1 MKILKNKAVTDYVKV
16 IGDFFLLTFM
26 LLSKYQEKSEENMR
40 KLKKY
45 SIVFYLRELGNY
57 LSSLIMPNLS
67 VFIAWGLINFLA
79 NFASG
84 KMYLL
89 LNGTEDILINFLL
102 PLLIGYTGGKKIDH
116 NRGGAIAG
124 IATLGIMVGNDNS
137 AVLGAMIIGPIAV
150 MCFKRINILILK
162 KIQNGYEMLLQN
174 ILAGVVGTLFCLVGL
189 FVLTPIINFSTLLA
203 ISGVHFLIT
212 HHLLPLV
219 NVIIEPLKVF
229 FFNNAINHG
238 VLTPLGLNMV
248 KETGQSILFLLEVNP
263 GPGLGILLAFSFYG
277 NQEERKQGAGASMIH
292 LFGGIHEVYFP
303 FVLKEPKLFLVAI
316 LSGITGTTIFQFL
329 NAGLTM
335 PVSPGSIILMLTSAS
350 SNSRI
355 SLLLGVLGSALVSFI
370 LSLIILLNRNDEKNI
385 AVEIK
390 GESQMIDQIIVACDA
405 GIGSSAMGANLV
417 DKELKRLGIE
427 LPVTNQ
433 SIYEVEN
440 NRTSLI
446 LVHSQLKNQLQELAP
461 KVQILEID
469 NFLDIQNNASII
481 LDYLEGKEID
491 NELTTKKNIS
501 NKIEIVLLF
510 ENNVRGSQTMAC
522 ELMRIKAHQLEIN
535 LVTKKEAI
543 ENVVYS
549 PNRFYI
555 VSEEFEQKYCITRQ
569 TNTVFVM
576 TDLFNM
582 TEFESWLKGVKN

>member
-1 MKILKNKAVTDYVKV
+1 
-16 IGDFFLLTFM
+16 M

-89 LNGTEDILINFLL
+89 LDGTEDILINFLL

-150 MCFKRINILILK
+150 TCFKRLNILILK

-350 SNSRI
+350 SYSRI

-370 LSLIILLNRNDEKNI
+370 LSLIILLNRNDEKNV

-405 GIGSSAMGANLV
+405 GIGSSAMGASLI

-440 NRTSLI
+440 NRASLI
-446 LVHSQLKNQLQELAP
+446 LVHSQLKNQLQKLAP

-481 LDYLEGKEID
+481 LDYLEDKEID

-510 ENNVRGSQTMAC
+510 ENNVRGSQTMAS
-522 ELMRIKAHQLEIN
+522 ELMRIKAHQLEVN

-543 ENVVYS
+543 EDVIYI
-549 PNRFYI
+549 PNSFYI
-555 VSEEFEQKYCITRQ
+555 VSEEFEQKYCVTKQ

>member
-1 MKILKNKAVTDYVKV
+1 
-16 IGDFFLLTFM
+16 
-26 LLSKYQEKSEENMR
+26 MR

-89 LNGTEDILINFLL
+89 LDGTEDILINFLL

-150 MCFKRINILILK
+150 TCFKRLNILIIK

-350 SNSRI
+350 SYSRI

-370 LSLIILLNRNDEKNI
+370 LSLIILLNRNDEKNV

-405 GIGSSAMGANLV
+405 GIGSSAMGASLI

-446 LVHSQLKNQLQELAP
+446 LVHSQLKNQLQKLAP

-481 LDYLEGKEID
+481 LDYLEDKEID

-555 VSEEFEQKYCITRQ
+555 VSEEFEQKYCITKQ

>member
-1 MKILKNKAVTDYVKV
+1 
-16 IGDFFLLTFM
+16 M

-89 LNGTEDILINFLL
+89 LDGTEDILINFLL

-150 MCFKRINILILK
+150 MCFKRLNILILK

-335 PVSPGSIILMLTSAS
+335 PVSPGSIILMLTSAPS
-350 SNSRI
+350 HSRI

-405 GIGSSAMGANLV
+405 GIGSSAMGASLI

-440 NRTSLI
+440 SRTSLV

-481 LDYLEGKEID
+481 LDYLEDKEID
-491 NELTTKKNIS
+491 NELTTKKTIS
-501 NKIEIVLLF
+501 NNIEIVLLF

-555 VSEEFEQKYCITRQ
+555 VSEEFEQKYCITKQ
-569 TNTVFVM
+569 INTVFVM

>member
-1 MKILKNKAVTDYVKV
+1 
-16 IGDFFLLTFM
+16 
-26 LLSKYQEKSEENMR
+26 MR

-89 LNGTEDILINFLL
+89 LDGTEDILINFLL

-150 MCFKRINILILK
+150 TCFKRLNILILK

-350 SNSRI
+350 SYSRI

-370 LSLIILLNRNDEKNI
+370 LSLIILLNRNDEKNV

-405 GIGSSAMGANLV
+405 GIGSSAMGASLI

-440 NRTSLI
+440 NRASLI
-446 LVHSQLKNQLQELAP
+446 LVHSQLKNQLQKLAP

-481 LDYLEGKEID
+481 LDYLEDKEID

-510 ENNVRGSQTMAC
+510 ENNVRGSQTMAS
-522 ELMRIKAHQLEIN
+522 ELMRIKAHQLEVN

-543 ENVVYS
+543 EDVIYI
-549 PNRFYI
+549 PNSFYI
-555 VSEEFEQKYCITRQ
+555 VSEESEQKYCVTKQ

>member
-1 MKILKNKAVTDYVKV
+1 
-16 IGDFFLLTFM
+16 
-26 LLSKYQEKSEENMR
+26 MR

-89 LNGTEDILINFLL
+89 LDGTEDILINFLL

-150 MCFKRINILILK
+150 TCFKRLNILILK

-350 SNSRI
+350 SYSRI

-370 LSLIILLNRNDEKNI
+370 LSLIILLNRNDEKNV

-405 GIGSSAMGANLV
+405 GIGSSAMGASLI

-481 LDYLEGKEID
+481 LDYLEDKEID

-555 VSEEFEQKYCITRQ
+555 VSEEFEQKYCITKQ

>member
-1 MKILKNKAVTDYVKV
+1 
-16 IGDFFLLTFM
+16 
-26 LLSKYQEKSEENMR
+26 MR

-79 NFASG
+79 NFVSG

-150 MCFKRINILILK
+150 MCFKRLNILILK

-189 FVLTPIINFSTLLA
+189 FILTPIINFSTLLA

-350 SNSRI
+350 SYSRI

-370 LSLIILLNRNDEKNI
+370 LSLIILLNRNDEKNV

-405 GIGSSAMGANLV
+405 GIGSSAMGASLI

-440 NRTSLI
+440 NRASLI
-446 LVHSQLKNQLQELAP
+446 LVHSQLKNQLQKLAP
-461 KVQILEID
+461 KVQIIEID

-481 LDYLEGKEID
+481 LDYLEDKEID

-501 NKIEIVLLF
+501 KKIEIVLLF

-555 VSEEFEQKYCITRQ
+555 VSEEFEQKYCISRQ

>member
-1 MKILKNKAVTDYVKV
+1 
-16 IGDFFLLTFM
+16 M

-89 LNGTEDILINFLL
+89 LDGTEDILINFLL

-150 MCFKRINILILK
+150 TCFKRLNILILK

-174 ILAGVVGTLFCLVGL
+174 ILAGIVGTLFCLVGL

-329 NAGLTM
+329 NTGLTM

-350 SNSRI
+350 SYSRI

-370 LSLIILLNRNDEKNI
+370 LSLIILLNRNDEKNV

-405 GIGSSAMGANLV
+405 GIGSSAMGASLI

-440 NRTSLI
+440 NRASLI
-446 LVHSQLKNQLQELAP
+446 LVHSQLKNQLQKLAP

-481 LDYLEGKEID
+481 LDYLEDKEID

-510 ENNVRGSQTMAC
+510 ENNVRGSQTMAS
-522 ELMRIKAHQLEIN
+522 ELMRIKAHQLEVN

-543 ENVVYS
+543 ENVIYI
-549 PNRFYI
+549 PNSFYI
-555 VSEEFEQKYCITRQ
+555 VSEEFEQKYCVTKQ

>member
-1 MKILKNKAVTDYVKV
+1 
-16 IGDFFLLTFM
+16 
-26 LLSKYQEKSEENMR
+26 MR

-45 SIVFYLRELGNY
+45 PIVFYLRELGNY

-89 LNGTEDILINFLL
+89 LDGTEDILINFLL

-150 MCFKRINILILK
+150 TCFKRLNILIIK

-303 FVLKEPKLFLVAI
+303 FVLKEPKLFLVAS

-350 SNSRI
+350 SYSRI

-370 LSLIILLNRNDEKNI
+370 LSLIILLNRNDEKNV

-405 GIGSSAMGANLV
+405 GIGSSAMGASLI
-417 DKELKRLGIE
+417 DKELKELGIE

-481 LDYLEGKEID
+481 LDYLEDKEID

-501 NKIEIVLLF
+501 NKIEIVLVLLF

-555 VSEEFEQKYCITRQ
+555 VSEEFEQKYCITKQ

>member
-1 MKILKNKAVTDYVKV
+1 
-16 IGDFFLLTFM
+16 
-26 LLSKYQEKSEENMR
+26 MR

-150 MCFKRINILILK
+150 TCFKRLNILILK

-303 FVLKEPKLFLVAI
+303 FVLKEPNLFLVAI

-350 SNSRI
+350 SYSRI

-370 LSLIILLNRNDEKNI
+370 LSLIILLNRNDEKNV

-405 GIGSSAMGANLV
+405 GIGSSAMGASLI

-440 NRTSLI
+440 NRASLI
-446 LVHSQLKNQLQELAP
+446 LVHSQLKNQLQKLAP

-481 LDYLEGKEID
+481 LDYLEDKEID

-510 ENNVRGSQTMAC
+510 ENNVRGSQTMAS
-522 ELMRIKAHQLEIN
+522 ELMRIKAHQLEVN

-543 ENVVYS
+543 EDVIYI
-549 PNRFYI
+549 PNSFYI
-555 VSEEFEQKYCITRQ
+555 VSEEFEQKYCVTKQ

>member
-1 MKILKNKAVTDYVKV
+1 
-16 IGDFFLLTFM
+16 
-26 LLSKYQEKSEENMR
+26 MR

-89 LNGTEDILINFLL
+89 LDGTEDILINFLL

-150 MCFKRINILILK
+150 TCFKRLNILILK

-203 ISGVHFLIT
+203 ISGVDFLIT

-350 SNSRI
+350 SYSRI

-370 LSLIILLNRNDEKNI
+370 LSLIILLNRNDEKNV

-405 GIGSSAMGANLV
+405 GIGSSAMGASLI

-440 NRTSLI
+440 NRASLI
-446 LVHSQLKNQLQELAP
+446 LVHSQLKNQLQKLAP

-481 LDYLEGKEID
+481 LDYLEDKEID

-510 ENNVRGSQTMAC
+510 ENNVRGSQTMAS
-522 ELMRIKAHQLEIN
+522 ELMRIKAHQLEVN

-543 ENVVYS
+543 EDVIYI
-549 PNRFYI
+549 PNSFYI
-555 VSEEFEQKYCITRQ
+555 VSEEFEQKYCVTKQ

>member
-1 MKILKNKAVTDYVKV
+1 M
-16 IGDFFLLTFM
+16 LLT
-26 LLSKYQEKSEENMR
+26 KYQEKSEENMR

-116 NRGGAIAG
+116 HRGGAIAG

-150 MCFKRINILILK
+150 MCFKRLNIVILK

-189 FVLTPIINFSTLLA
+189 FILTPIINFSTLLA

-263 GPGLGILLAFSFYG
+263 GPGLGILLAFSLYG

-303 FVLKEPKLFLVAI
+303 FVLKEPKLFFVAI

-370 LSLIILLNRNDEKNI
+370 LSLIILLNRNDEKNV

-405 GIGSSAMGANLV
+405 GIGSSAMGASLI
-417 DKELKRLGIE
+417 DKELKELGVK

-440 NRTSLI
+440 NRTSLV

-469 NFLDIQNNASII
+469 NFLDIQNNASIV
-481 LDYLEGKEID
+481 LDYLEDKEID

-535 LVTKKEAI
+535 LVTKKEAV

-555 VSEEFEQKYCITRQ
+555 VSEEFEQKYCISRQ

>member
-1 MKILKNKAVTDYVKV
+1 
-16 IGDFFLLTFM
+16 M

-89 LNGTEDILINFLL
+89 LDGTEDILINFLL

-150 MCFKRINILILK
+150 TCFKRLNILILK

-189 FVLTPIINFSTLLA
+189 FILTPIINFSTLLA
-203 ISGVHFLIT
+203 IGGVHFLIT

-350 SNSRI
+350 SYSRI

-370 LSLIILLNRNDEKNI
+370 LSLIILLNRNDEKNV

-405 GIGSSAMGANLV
+405 GIGSSAMGASLI

-440 NRTSLI
+440 NRASLI
-446 LVHSQLKNQLQELAP
+446 LVHSQLKNQLQKLAP

-481 LDYLEGKEID
+481 LDYLEDKETD

-510 ENNVRGSQTMAC
+510 ENNVRGSQTMAS
-522 ELMRIKAHQLEIN
+522 ELMRIKAHQLEVN

-543 ENVVYS
+543 EDVIYI
-549 PNRFYI
+549 PNSFYI
-555 VSEEFEQKYCITRQ
+555 VSEEFEQKYCVTKQ

>member
-1 MKILKNKAVTDYVKV
+1 
-16 IGDFFLLTFM
+16 
-26 LLSKYQEKSEENMR
+26 MR

-116 NRGGAIAG
+116 HRGGAIAG

-150 MCFKRINILILK
+150 MCFKRLNILILK

-189 FVLTPIINFSTLLA
+189 FILTPIINFSTLLA

-263 GPGLGILLAFSFYG
+263 GPGLGILLAFSLYG

-303 FVLKEPKLFLVAI
+303 FVLKEPKLFFVAI

-370 LSLIILLNRNDEKNI
+370 LSLIILLNRNDEKNV

-405 GIGSSAMGANLV
+405 GIGSSAMGASLI
-417 DKELKRLGIE
+417 DKELKRLGVK
-427 LPVTNQ
+427 LPVTNE

-469 NFLDIQNNASII
+469 NFLDIQNNASIV
-481 LDYLEGKEID
+481 LDYLEDKEID
-491 NELTTKKNIS
+491 NELTTKKNIY

-555 VSEEFEQKYCITRQ
+555 ISEEFEQKYCITRQ

>member
-1 MKILKNKAVTDYVKV
+1 
-16 IGDFFLLTFM
+16 
-26 LLSKYQEKSEENMR
+26 MR

-116 NRGGAIAG
+116 HRGGAIAG

-150 MCFKRINILILK
+150 MCFKRLNILILK

-189 FVLTPIINFSTLLA
+189 FILTPIINFSTLIA

-263 GPGLGILLAFSFYG
+263 GPGLGILLAFSLYG

-370 LSLIILLNRNDEKNI
+370 LSLIILLNRNDEKNV

-405 GIGSSAMGANLV
+405 GIGSSAMGASLI

-427 LPVTNQ
+427 LPVTNE

-461 KVQILEID
+461 KVQIIEID

-481 LDYLEGKEID
+481 LDYLEDKEID

-501 NKIEIVLLF
+501 KKIEIVLLF

-555 VSEEFEQKYCITRQ
+555 VSEEFEQKYCISRQ

>member
-1 MKILKNKAVTDYVKV
+1 
-16 IGDFFLLTFM
+16 
-26 LLSKYQEKSEENMR
+26 MR

-89 LNGTEDILINFLL
+89 LDGTEDILINFLL

-150 MCFKRINILILK
+150 TCFKRLNILILK

-350 SNSRI
+350 SYSRI

-370 LSLIILLNRNDEKNI
+370 LSLIILLNRNDEKNV

-405 GIGSSAMGANLV
+405 GIGSSAMGASLI
-417 DKELKRLGIE
+417 DKELKELGIE

-481 LDYLEGKEID
+481 LDYLEDKEID

-555 VSEEFEQKYCITRQ
+555 VSEEFEQKYCITKQ

>member
-1 MKILKNKAVTDYVKV
+1 
-16 IGDFFLLTFM
+16 
-26 LLSKYQEKSEENMR
+26 MR

-150 MCFKRINILILK
+150 MCFKRLNILILK

-189 FVLTPIINFSTLLA
+189 FILTPIINFSTLLA

-263 GPGLGILLAFSFYG
+263 GPGLGILLAFSLYG

-370 LSLIILLNRNDEKNI
+370 LSLIILLNRNDEKNV

-405 GIGSSAMGANLV
+405 GIGSSAMGASLV
-417 DKELKRLGIE
+417 DKELKELGVK

-481 LDYLEGKEID
+481 LDYLEDKEID

-501 NKIEIVLLF
+501 KKIEIVLLF

>member
-150 MCFKRINILILK
+150 MCFKRLNILILK

-292 LFGGIHEVYFP
+292 FFGGIHEVYFP

-335 PVSPGSIILMLTSAS
+335 PVSPGSIILMLTSAPS
-350 SNSRI
+350 HSRI

-569 TNTVFVM
+569 TNSVFVM

>member
-1 MKILKNKAVTDYVKV
+1 
-16 IGDFFLLTFM
+16 
-26 LLSKYQEKSEENMR
+26 MR

-150 MCFKRINILILK
+150 TCFKRLNILILK

-350 SNSRI
+350 SYSRI

-370 LSLIILLNRNDEKNI
+370 LSLIILLNRNDEKNV

-405 GIGSSAMGANLV
+405 GIGSSAMGASLI

-440 NRTSLI
+440 NRASLI
-446 LVHSQLKNQLQELAP
+446 LVHSQLKNQLQKLAP

-481 LDYLEGKEID
+481 LDYLEDKEID

-510 ENNVRGSQTMAC
+510 ENNVRGSQTMAS
-522 ELMRIKAHQLEIN
+522 ELMRIKAHQLEVN

-543 ENVVYS
+543 ENVIYI
-549 PNRFYI
+549 PNSFYI
-555 VSEEFEQKYCITRQ
+555 VSEESEQKYCVTKQ

>member
-1 MKILKNKAVTDYVKV
+1 
-16 IGDFFLLTFM
+16 M

-89 LNGTEDILINFLL
+89 LDGTEDILINFLL

-150 MCFKRINILILK
+150 TCFKRLNILILK

-350 SNSRI
+350 SYSRI

-370 LSLIILLNRNDEKNI
+370 LSLIILLNRNDEKNV

-405 GIGSSAMGANLV
+405 GIGSSAMGASLI

-440 NRTSLI
+440 NRASLI
-446 LVHSQLKNQLQELAP
+446 LVHSQLKNQLQKLAP

-481 LDYLEGKEID
+481 LDYLEDKEID

-510 ENNVRGSQTMAC
+510 ENNVRGSQTMAS
-522 ELMRIKAHQLEIN
+522 ELMRIKAHQLEVN

-543 ENVVYS
+543 ENVIYI
-549 PNRFYI
+549 PNSFYI
-555 VSEEFEQKYCITRQ
+555 VSEEFEQKYCVTKQ

>member
-89 LNGTEDILINFLL
+89 LNGTEDVLINFLL

-116 NRGGAIAG
+116 HRGGAIAG

-150 MCFKRINILILK
+150 MCFKRLNILILR

-203 ISGVHFLIT
+203 IGGVHFLIT

-335 PVSPGSIILMLTSAS
+335 PVSPGSIILMLTSAPS
-350 SNSRI
+350 HSRI

-370 LSLIILLNRNDEKNI
+370 LSLIILLNRNDEKNV

-405 GIGSSAMGANLV
+405 GIGSSAMGASLI
-417 DKELKRLGIE
+417 DKELKRFGFE

-555 VSEEFEQKYCITRQ
+555 VSEEFEQKYCITKQ
-569 TNTVFVM
+569 INTVFVM

>member
-1 MKILKNKAVTDYVKV
+1 
-16 IGDFFLLTFM
+16 
-26 LLSKYQEKSEENMR
+26 
-40 KLKKY
+40 
-45 SIVFYLRELGNY
+45 
-57 LSSLIMPNLS
+57 
-67 VFIAWGLINFLA
+67 
-79 NFASG
+79 
-84 KMYLL
+84 
-89 LNGTEDILINFLL
+89 
-102 PLLIGYTGGKKIDH
+102 
-116 NRGGAIAG
+116 
-124 IATLGIMVGNDNS
+124 
-137 AVLGAMIIGPIAV
+137 
-150 MCFKRINILILK
+150 
-162 KIQNGYEMLLQN
+162 
-174 ILAGVVGTLFCLVGL
+174 
-189 FVLTPIINFSTLLA
+189 
-203 ISGVHFLIT
+203 
-212 HHLLPLV
+212 
-219 NVIIEPLKVF
+219 
-229 FFNNAINHG
+229 
-238 VLTPLGLNMV
+238 
-248 KETGQSILFLLEVNP
+248 
-263 GPGLGILLAFSFYG
+263 
-277 NQEERKQGAGASMIH
+277 MIH

-303 FVLKEPKLFLVAI
+303 FVLKEPKLFFVAI

-370 LSLIILLNRNDEKNI
+370 LSLIILLNRNDEKNV

-405 GIGSSAMGANLV
+405 GIGSSAMGASLI
-417 DKELKRLGIE
+417 DKELKELGVK

-440 NRTSLI
+440 NRTSLV

-469 NFLDIQNNASII
+469 NFLDIQNNASIA
-481 LDYLEGKEID
+481 LDYLEDKEID

-535 LVTKKEAI
+535 LVTKKEAV

-555 VSEEFEQKYCITRQ
+555 VSEEFEQKYCISRQ

>member
-1 MKILKNKAVTDYVKV
+1 
-16 IGDFFLLTFM
+16 
-26 LLSKYQEKSEENMR
+26 MR

-116 NRGGAIAG
+116 HRGGAIAG

-150 MCFKRINILILK
+150 MCFKRLNILILK

-189 FVLTPIINFSTLLA
+189 FILTPIINFSTLLA
-203 ISGVHFLIT
+203 IGGVHFLIT

-263 GPGLGILLAFSFYG
+263 GPGLGILLAFSLYG

-350 SNSRI
+350 LNSRI

-370 LSLIILLNRNDEKNI
+370 LSLIILLNRNDEKNV

-405 GIGSSAMGANLV
+405 GIGSSAMGASLI

-440 NRTSLI
+440 NRASLI
-446 LVHSQLKNQLQELAP
+446 LVHSQLKNQLQKLAP

-481 LDYLEGKEID
+481 LAYLEDKEID

-535 LVTKKEAI
+535 LVTKKEAV

>member
-1 MKILKNKAVTDYVKV
+1 
-16 IGDFFLLTFM
+16 
-26 LLSKYQEKSEENMR
+26 MR

-89 LNGTEDILINFLL
+89 LDGTEDILINFLL

-150 MCFKRINILILK
+150 TCFKRLNILILK

-350 SNSRI
+350 SYSRI

-370 LSLIILLNRNDEKNI
+370 LSLIILLNRNDEKNV

-405 GIGSSAMGANLV
+405 GIGSSAMGASLI

-440 NRTSLI
+440 NRASLI
-446 LVHSQLKNQLQELAP
+446 LVHSQLKNQLQKLAP

-481 LDYLEGKEID
+481 LDYLEDKEID

-510 ENNVRGSQTMAC
+510 ENNVRGSQTMAS
-522 ELMRIKAHQLEIN
+522 ELMRIKAHQLEVN

-543 ENVVYS
+543 ENVIYI
-549 PNRFYI
+549 PNSFYI
-555 VSEEFEQKYCITRQ
+555 VSEEFEQKYCVTKQ

>member
-1 MKILKNKAVTDYVKV
+1 
-16 IGDFFLLTFM
+16 
-26 LLSKYQEKSEENMR
+26 MR

-89 LNGTEDILINFLL
+89 LDGTEDILINFLL

-150 MCFKRINILILK
+150 TCFKRLNILILK

-174 ILAGVVGTLFCLVGL
+174 ILAGIVGTLFCLVGL

-329 NAGLTM
+329 NTGLTM

-350 SNSRI
+350 SYSRI

-370 LSLIILLNRNDEKNI
+370 LSLIILLNRNDEKNV

-405 GIGSSAMGANLV
+405 GIGSSAMGASLI

-440 NRTSLI
+440 NRASLI
-446 LVHSQLKNQLQELAP
+446 LVHSQLKNQLQKLAP

-481 LDYLEGKEID
+481 LDYLEDKEID

-510 ENNVRGSQTMAC
+510 ENNVRGSQTMAS
-522 ELMRIKAHQLEIN
+522 ELMRIKAHQLEVN

-543 ENVVYS
+543 ENVIYI
-549 PNRFYI
+549 PNSFYI
-555 VSEEFEQKYCITRQ
+555 VSEEFEQKYCVTKQ

>member
-1 MKILKNKAVTDYVKV
+1 
-16 IGDFFLLTFM
+16 
-26 LLSKYQEKSEENMR
+26 MR

-116 NRGGAIAG
+116 HRGGAIAG

-150 MCFKRINILILK
+150 MCFKRLNVLILK

-189 FVLTPIINFSTLLA
+189 FILTPIINFSTLLA

-263 GPGLGILLAFSFYG
+263 GPGLGILLAFSLYG

-303 FVLKEPKLFLVAI
+303 FVLKEPKLFFVAI

-370 LSLIILLNRNDEKNI
+370 LSLIILLNRNDEKNV

-405 GIGSSAMGANLV
+405 GIGSSAMGASLI
-417 DKELKRLGIE
+417 DKELKELGVK

-440 NRTSLI
+440 NRTSLV

-469 NFLDIQNNASII
+469 NFLDIQNNASIV
-481 LDYLEGKEID
+481 LEYLEDKEID
-491 NELTTKKNIS
+491 NELTTKKTIS

-555 VSEEFEQKYCITRQ
+555 VSEEFEQKYCITKQ

>member
-1 MKILKNKAVTDYVKV
+1 
-16 IGDFFLLTFM
+16 
-26 LLSKYQEKSEENMR
+26 
-40 KLKKY
+40 
-45 SIVFYLRELGNY
+45 
-57 LSSLIMPNLS
+57 MPNLS

-116 NRGGAIAG
+116 HRGGAIAG

-150 MCFKRINILILK
+150 MCFKRLNIVILK

-189 FVLTPIINFSTLLA
+189 FILTPIINFSTLLA

-263 GPGLGILLAFSFYG
+263 GPGLGILLAFSLYG

-303 FVLKEPKLFLVAI
+303 FVLKEPKLFFVAI

-370 LSLIILLNRNDEKNI
+370 LSLIILLNRNDEKNV

-405 GIGSSAMGANLV
+405 GIGSSAMGASLI
-417 DKELKRLGIE
+417 DKELKELGVK

-440 NRTSLI
+440 NRTSLV

-469 NFLDIQNNASII
+469 NFLDIQNNASIV
-481 LDYLEGKEID
+481 LDYLEDKEID

-535 LVTKKEAI
+535 LVTKKEAV

-555 VSEEFEQKYCITRQ
+555 VSEEFEQKYCISRQ

>member
-1 MKILKNKAVTDYVKV
+1 
-16 IGDFFLLTFM
+16 
-26 LLSKYQEKSEENMR
+26 MR

-89 LNGTEDILINFLL
+89 LDGTEDILINFLL

-150 MCFKRINILILK
+150 TCFKRLNILILK

-350 SNSRI
+350 SYSRI

-370 LSLIILLNRNDEKNI
+370 LSLIILLNRNDEKNV

-405 GIGSSAMGANLV
+405 GIGSSAMGASLI

-440 NRTSLI
+440 NRASLI
-446 LVHSQLKNQLQELAP
+446 LVHSQLKNQLQKLAP

-481 LDYLEGKEID
+481 LDYLEDKEID

-510 ENNVRGSQTMAC
+510 ENNVRGSQTMAS
-522 ELMRIKAHQLEIN
+522 ELMRIKAHQLEVN

-543 ENVVYS
+543 EDVIYI
-549 PNRFYI
+549 PNSFYI
-555 VSEEFEQKYCITRQ
+555 VSEEFEQKYCVTKQ

>member
-1 MKILKNKAVTDYVKV
+1 
-16 IGDFFLLTFM
+16 
-26 LLSKYQEKSEENMR
+26 MR

-150 MCFKRINILILK
+150 MCFKRLNILILK

-189 FVLTPIINFSTLLA
+189 FILTPIINFSTLLA

-263 GPGLGILLAFSFYG
+263 GPGLGILLAFSLYG
-277 NQEERKQGAGASMIH
+277 NQEERKQGAGVSMIH

-370 LSLIILLNRNDEKNI
+370 LSLIILLNRNDEKNV

-405 GIGSSAMGANLV
+405 GIGSSAMGASLV
-417 DKELKRLGIE
+417 DKELKELGVK

-481 LDYLEGKEID
+481 LDYLEDKEID

-501 NKIEIVLLF
+501 KKIEIVLLF

>member
-1 MKILKNKAVTDYVKV
+1 
-16 IGDFFLLTFM
+16 
-26 LLSKYQEKSEENMR
+26 MR

-89 LNGTEDILINFLL
+89 LDGTEDILINFLL

-150 MCFKRINILILK
+150 TCFKRLNILILK

-329 NAGLTM
+329 NTGLTM

-350 SNSRI
+350 SYSRI

-370 LSLIILLNRNDEKNI
+370 LSLIILLNRNDEKNV

-405 GIGSSAMGANLV
+405 GIGSSAMGASLI

-440 NRTSLI
+440 NRASLI
-446 LVHSQLKNQLQELAP
+446 LVHSQLKNQLQKLAP

-481 LDYLEGKEID
+481 LDYLEDKEID
-491 NELTTKKNIS
+491 NELTTKKNIF

-510 ENNVRGSQTMAC
+510 ENNVRGSQTMAS
-522 ELMRIKAHQLEIN
+522 ELMRIKAHQLEVN

-543 ENVVYS
+543 ENVIYI
-549 PNRFYI
+549 PNSFYI
-555 VSEEFEQKYCITRQ
+555 VSEEFEQKYCVTKQ

>member
-79 NFASG
+79 NFVSG

-150 MCFKRINILILK
+150 MCFKRLNILILK

-189 FVLTPIINFSTLLA
+189 FILTPIINFSTLLA

-263 GPGLGILLAFSFYG
+263 GPGLGILLAFSLYG

-335 PVSPGSIILMLTSAS
+335 PVSPGSIILMLTSAPS
-350 SNSRI
+350 HSRI

-370 LSLIILLNRNDEKNI
+370 LSLIILLNRNDEKNV

-405 GIGSSAMGANLV
+405 GIGSSAMGASLI
-417 DKELKRLGIE
+417 DKELKELGVK
-427 LPVTNQ
+427 LPVTNE

-469 NFLDIQNNASII
+469 NFLDIQNNASIV
-481 LDYLEGKEID
+481 LDYLEDKEID

-555 VSEEFEQKYCITRQ
+555 VSEEFEQKYCITKQ

>member
-1 MKILKNKAVTDYVKV
+1 
-16 IGDFFLLTFM
+16 
-26 LLSKYQEKSEENMR
+26 MR

-116 NRGGAIAG
+116 HRGGAIAG

-150 MCFKRINILILK
+150 MCFKRLNILILK

-189 FVLTPIINFSTLLA
+189 FILTPIINFSTLLA

-263 GPGLGILLAFSFYG
+263 GPGLGILLAFSLYG

-335 PVSPGSIILMLTSAS
+335 PVSPGSIILMLTSAPS
-350 SNSRI
+350 HSRI

-370 LSLIILLNRNDEKNI
+370 LSLIILLNRNDEKNV

-405 GIGSSAMGANLV
+405 GIGSSAMGASLI

-427 LPVTNQ
+427 LPVTNE

-461 KVQILEID
+461 KVQIIEID

-481 LDYLEGKEID
+481 LDYLEDKEID

-501 NKIEIVLLF
+501 KKIEIVLLF

-555 VSEEFEQKYCITRQ
+555 VSEEFEQKYCISRQ

>member
-1 MKILKNKAVTDYVKV
+1 
-16 IGDFFLLTFM
+16 
-26 LLSKYQEKSEENMR
+26 MR

-150 MCFKRINILILK
+150 MCFKRLNILILK

-292 LFGGIHEVYFP
+292 FFGGIHEVYFP

-335 PVSPGSIILMLTSAS
+335 PVSPGSIILMLTSAPS
-350 SNSRI
+350 HSRI

-569 TNTVFVM
+569 TNSVFVM

>member
-1 MKILKNKAVTDYVKV
+1 
-16 IGDFFLLTFM
+16 
-26 LLSKYQEKSEENMR
+26 MR

-150 MCFKRINILILK
+150 TCFKRLNILILK

-350 SNSRI
+350 SYSRI

-370 LSLIILLNRNDEKNI
+370 LSLIILLNRNDEKNV

-405 GIGSSAMGANLV
+405 GIGSSAMGASLI

-440 NRTSLI
+440 NRASLI
-446 LVHSQLKNQLQELAP
+446 LVHSQLKNQLQKLAP

-481 LDYLEGKEID
+481 LDYLEDKEID

-555 VSEEFEQKYCITRQ
+555 VSEEFEQKYCITKQ

>member
-1 MKILKNKAVTDYVKV
+1 
-16 IGDFFLLTFM
+16 
-26 LLSKYQEKSEENMR
+26 MR

-116 NRGGAIAG
+116 HRGGAIAG

-150 MCFKRINILILK
+150 MCFKRLNIVILK

-189 FVLTPIINFSTLLA
+189 FILTPIINFSTLLA

-263 GPGLGILLAFSFYG
+263 GPGLGILLAFSLYG

-303 FVLKEPKLFLVAI
+303 FVLKEPKLFFVAI

-370 LSLIILLNRNDEKNI
+370 LSLIILLNRNDEKNV

-405 GIGSSAMGANLV
+405 GIGSSAMGASLI
-417 DKELKRLGIE
+417 DKELKELGVK

-440 NRTSLI
+440 NRTSLV

-469 NFLDIQNNASII
+469 NFLDIQNNASIV
-481 LDYLEGKEID
+481 LDYLEDKEID

-535 LVTKKEAI
+535 LVTKKEAV

-555 VSEEFEQKYCITRQ
+555 VSEEFEQKYCISRQ

>member
-1 MKILKNKAVTDYVKV
+1 
-16 IGDFFLLTFM
+16 
-26 LLSKYQEKSEENMR
+26 MR

-79 NFASG
+79 NFVSG

-150 MCFKRINILILK
+150 MCFKRLNILILK

-189 FVLTPIINFSTLLA
+189 FILTPIINFSTLLA

-263 GPGLGILLAFSFYG
+263 GPGLGILLAFSLYG

-335 PVSPGSIILMLTSAS
+335 PVSPGSIILMLTSAPS
-350 SNSRI
+350 HSRI

-370 LSLIILLNRNDEKNI
+370 LSLIILLNRNDEKNV

-405 GIGSSAMGANLV
+405 GIGSSAMGASLI

-440 NRTSLI
+440 SRTSLV

-481 LDYLEGKEID
+481 LDYLEDKEID
-491 NELTTKKNIS
+491 NELTTKKTIS
-501 NKIEIVLLF
+501 NNIEIVLLF

-555 VSEEFEQKYCITRQ
+555 VSEEFEQKYCITKQ
-569 TNTVFVM
+569 INTVFVM

>member
-1 MKILKNKAVTDYVKV
+1 
-16 IGDFFLLTFM
+16 
-26 LLSKYQEKSEENMR
+26 MR

-89 LNGTEDILINFLL
+89 LDGTEDILINFLL
-102 PLLIGYTGGKKIDH
+102 PLLIGYTGGKKSDH

-150 MCFKRINILILK
+150 TCFKRLNILILK

-350 SNSRI
+350 SYSRI

-370 LSLIILLNRNDEKNI
+370 LSLIILLNRNDEKNV

-405 GIGSSAMGANLV
+405 GIGSSAMGASLI

-440 NRTSLI
+440 NRASLI
-446 LVHSQLKNQLQELAP
+446 LVHSQLKNQLQKLAP

-481 LDYLEGKEID
+481 LDYLEDKEID

-510 ENNVRGSQTMAC
+510 ENNVRGSQTMAS
-522 ELMRIKAHQLEIN
+522 ELMRIKAHQLEVN

-543 ENVVYS
+543 EDVIYI
-549 PNRFYI
+549 PNSFYI
-555 VSEEFEQKYCITRQ
+555 VSEEFEQKYCVTKQ

>member
-1 MKILKNKAVTDYVKV
+1 
-16 IGDFFLLTFM
+16 
-26 LLSKYQEKSEENMR
+26 MR

-150 MCFKRINILILK
+150 MCFKRLNILILK

-189 FVLTPIINFSTLLA
+189 FILTPIINFSTLLA

-263 GPGLGILLAFSFYG
+263 GPGLGILLAFSLYG

-370 LSLIILLNRNDEKNI
+370 LSLIILLNRNDEKNV

-405 GIGSSAMGANLV
+405 GIGSSAMGASLI

-433 SIYEVEN
+433 SIYEVVN

-481 LDYLEGKEID
+481 LDYLEDKEID
-491 NELTTKKNIS
+491 NELMTKKNIS

-555 VSEEFEQKYCITRQ
+555 VSEEFEQKYCITKQ